1 MHTIRSSIVCYC
13 IEAYLGPQ
21 GHGQAGQQHTG
32 CRHQHSLWHPCATE
46 KLCTHSALA
55 QRYKAAASPDV
66 CQPDQALFWGLAEA
80 PPEEG
85 A

>member
-32 CRHQHSLWHPCATE
+32 CRHQHSLWHPSATE